1 MGVRRRRKVKI
12 SYGKERVLFS
22 DVLPYECPII
32 FSNRHLYRFLAKYL
46 WVGTEKDGQIDLTQ
60 TKRLGDKDAEAF
72 AALLFG
78 CYEKGMTID
87 CLHHKVRALFYPL
100 KFNIAHK
107 ANKNRTLT
115 IIHPY
120 NQWQVVE
127 FYEKYKHSILYFCN
141 QSKFSLR
148 KPHKIAQYFY
158 YRDRLHRK
166 LSGHE
171 SDRVEMFFNEY
182 ENLKTYFSYEKY
194 SNIYKFYEDYRYQ
207 RAEKKFKHLVKFD
220 LQSCFDSIYTHT
232 VCWVTSGGADK
243 VKLLPGYK
251 GSWLGDAFDNL
262 MQSVNARETNG
273 IVIGPEF
280 SRIFAEIILQYIDQ
294 RVEKELLADNLR
306 QKSAYECYRYVD
318 DYFLFYNDE
327 RVRDLFVETLTKWL
341 KEFKLQISPSK
352 TEEFE
357 RPFITKLTIAKQRIN
372 TLLKDLFNIP
382 LWEEAES
389 DFKEES
395 GEEDCDDIRVKEIL
409 ERKFNIYLS
418 ASSVNT
424 RIKVILSECGVEY
437 REIANYLLEKLSQRL
452 DAFLNRYEA
461 GFKKYDRLILREVK
475 ASGIE
480 GAAEGIREEAIT
492 QALRVQRQLT
502 NYLVSLI
509 DIAFFVFNSNRQ
521 VNTTLKLQKIM
532 NSILIYAKRH
542 GDFYSQEKGISGESP
557 SIRFQTVSK
566 DVIFKKIQDE
576 IALVL
581 DTTDPH
587 RNTLH
592 ESLYLL
598 ILAKELGREYLFSS
612 SVVDAFLKNS
622 ELQYS
627 LFACIVLMYYYG
639 NHACYNKL
647 KSSLKGEIKKKYRDI
662 VGSERKRSAELTIL
676 TADMMTC
683 PYVDDDYKR
692 SLLGLMGISEACDQ
706 RRILRFAK
714 KQKYIFTRWTKF
726 NLNKELQAKIS
737 QEVYS

>member
-1 MGVRRRRKVKI
+1 MRKRKKI
-12 SYGKERVLFS
+12 KLSYSKERVLFS

-32 FSNRHLYRFLAKYL
+32 FSNRYLYRFLAKYL
-46 WVGTEKDGQIDLTQ
+46 WIGEEQKVDNIMWNVLKQSKRLDEKD
-60 TKRLGDKDAEAF
+60 ANAF

-78 CYEKGMTID
+78 CYEKGKRIGILQHRLND
-87 CLHHKVRALFYPL
+87 LFYPYP
-100 KFNIAHK
+100 FNIAHK
-107 ANKNRTLT
+107 ANKNRTLS

-127 FYEKYKHSILYFCN
+127 FYEQYKYSILYLCN
-141 QSKFSLR
+141 QSKYSLR

-171 SDRVEMFFNEY
+171 SDKVELFFNEY

-207 RAEKKFKHLVKFD
+207 RAEKKFKYFVKFD

-232 VCWVTSGGADK
+232 ISWATAGGADK
-243 VKLLPGYK
+243 VKVLPGYH
-251 GSWLGDAFDNL
+251 GSWVGDAFDNL

-294 RVEKELLADNLR
+294 KVEQELWEEKELR
-306 QKSAYECYRYVD
+306 HKSTYECYRYVD

-327 RVRDLFVETLTKWL
+327 KDRNLFMESLTKWL

-357 RPFITKLTIAKQRIN
+357 RPFITKVTIAKQRIES
-372 TLLKDLFNIP
+372 LLSNIFSIP
-382 LWEEAES
+382 LWEEVESKLNAE
-389 DFKEES
+389 E
-395 GEEDCDDIRVKEIL
+395 EEDKEYENSDKDRKIL
-409 ERKFNIYLS
+409 DKRFNIYLS
-418 ASSVNT
+418 ANSVNAQ
-424 RIKVILSECGVEY
+424 IKAIVRECGIEY
-437 REIANYLLEKLSQRL
+437 RDIANYLLEKISQRL
-452 DAFLNRYEA
+452 DAFLNRYEI
-461 GFKKYDRLILREVK
+461 GFKKYERLMSKEDVNKNEVETH
-475 ASGIE
+475 A
-480 GAAEGIREEAIT
+480 
-492 QALRVQRQLT
+492 QRAQRKLT
-502 NYLVSLI
+502 SYLVSLV
-509 DIAFFVFNSNRQ
+509 DVAFFVFNSNRQ

-532 NSILIYAKRH
+532 NSIIIYAKRH
-542 GDFYSQEKGISGESP
+542 GDFKVNP
-557 SIRFQTVSK
+557 KVRFQTISK
-566 DVIFKKIQDE
+566 DIIFKKIQDE

-581 DTTDPH
+581 TTTDSH

-598 ILAKELGREYLFSS
+598 ILAKELGSAYLLAPEVIKSFI
-612 SVVDAFLKNS
+612 KNS
-622 ELQYS
+622 ELQYN
-627 LFACIVLMYYYG
+627 LFACIILLYYYA
-639 NHACYNKL
+639 NHKCYDEQKALL
-647 KSSLKGEIKKKYRDI
+647 KDEILKKYRL
-662 VGSERKRSAELTIL
+662 VAESERKRNSELTIL

-683 PYVDDDYKR
+683 PFVDDAYKQN
-692 SLLGLMGISEACDQ
+692 LLTLIGITETKDQ
-706 RRILRFAK
+706 QMIMRFAR
-714 KQKYIFTRWTKF
+714 KQKFIFTRWTMF

>member
-1 MGVRRRRKVKI
+1 MRKRKKI
-12 SYGKERVLFS
+12 KLSYSKERVLFS

-32 FSNRHLYRFLAKYL
+32 FSNRYLYRFLAKYL
-46 WVGTEKDGQIDLTQ
+46 WVGEEQKVDNITRNVLKQSKRLDEKD
-60 TKRLGDKDAEAF
+60 ANAF

-78 CYEKGMTID
+78 CYEKDKKIEI
-87 CLHHKVRALFYPL
+87 LQHRPNALFYPYQ
-100 KFNIAHK
+100 FNIAHK
-107 ANKNRTLT
+107 TNKTRTLS

-127 FYEKYKHSILYFCN
+127 FYDQYKYSILYLCS

-158 YRDRLHRK
+158 YRDRLHRR

-171 SDRVEMFFNEY
+171 SDKVELFFNEY

-232 VCWVTSGGADK
+232 ISWATAGGADK
-243 VKLLPGYK
+243 VKVLPGYH
-251 GSWLGDAFDNL
+251 GSWVGDAFDNL

-294 RVEKELLADNLR
+294 KVEQELLGKDLR
-306 QKSAYECYRYVD
+306 QKSSYECYRYVD

-327 RVRDLFVETLTKWL
+327 KDRNLFMESLTKWL

-357 RPFITKLTIAKQRIN
+357 RPFITKVTIAKQRIEN
-372 TLLKDLFNIP
+372 LLSNIFSTP
-382 LWEEAES
+382 LWEEVESKLNTEEEEDTEDEES
-389 DFKEES
+389 DK
-395 GEEDCDDIRVKEIL
+395 DREIL
-409 ERKFNIYLS
+409 DRKFNIYLS
-418 ASSVNT
+418 ANSVNAQ
-424 RIKVILSECGVEY
+424 IKAIVKECGIEY
-437 REIANYLLEKLSQRL
+437 RDIANYLLEKTSQRL
-452 DAFLNRYEA
+452 DAFLNRYEI
-461 GFKKYDRLILREVK
+461 GFKKYERLMSK
-475 ASGIE
+475 
-480 GAAEGIREEAIT
+480 EEANKDEVEIHA
-492 QALRVQRQLT
+492 QRVQRKLT
-502 NYLVSLI
+502 SYLVYLI
-509 DIAFFVFNSNRQ
+509 DVAFFVFNSNRQ
-521 VNTTLKLQKIM
+521 INTTLKLLKIM
-532 NSILIYAKRH
+532 NSIIIYGKRH
-542 GDFYSQEKGISGESP
+542 GDFKVNPEV
-557 SIRFQTVSK
+557 RFQTISK
-566 DVIFKKIQDE
+566 DIIFKKIQDE

-581 DTTDPH
+581 ATTDSH

-598 ILAKELGREYLFSS
+598 ILAKELGYSYLLAPEVIKSFIG
-612 SVVDAFLKNS
+612 KS
-622 ELQYS
+622 ELQYN
-627 LFACIVLMYYYG
+627 LFACIILLYYYA
-639 NHACYNKL
+639 NHKCYDAQKALL
-647 KSSLKGEIKKKYRDI
+647 KDEILKKYRL
-662 VGSERKRSAELTIL
+662 VAESERKRNSELTIL

-683 PYVDDDYKR
+683 PFVDNAYKQ
-692 SLLGLMGISEACDQ
+692 SLLTLIGITEMKDQ
-706 RRILRFAK
+706 QMIMRFAK
-714 KQKYIFTRWTKF
+714 KQKYIFTRWTMF